1 MSQLPGSGIA
11 GRILE
16 GAATALG
23 QLAQWFR
30 LGNRG
35 AIEPPD
41 TPAPY
46 RPKLDT
52 VQEIVAEIVA
62 RQLVPPTQEKARYSE
77 FFICIATDSDSGE
90 VLARIPHTIEYDEGT
105 ARSTRYSRAR
115 RYALARLPSYL
126 PGEDVE
132 MRNIKW
138 SCRVVRRTTI
148 YTPS

>member
-1 MSQLPGSGIA
+1 MPRLPGSGIA
-11 GRILE
+11 GRIVE

-41 TPAPY
+41 VPDPY
-46 RPKLDT
+46 RPQLHT
-52 VQEIVAEIVA
+52 VQEIVAEIAA
-62 RQLVPPTQEKARYSE
+62 RQLEAPTQERTRYSE
-77 FFICIATDSDSGE
+77 FFICVATDSDSGE
-90 VLARIPHTIEYDEGT
+90 VLARIPHQIEYDEGT

-126 PGEDVE
+126 PGEEVKA
-132 MRNIKW
+132 RNIKW

-148 YTPS
+148 YTQS

>member
-16 GAATALG
+16 GVSTALG

-30 LGNRG
+30 LGPRG

-41 TPAPY
+41 TPAPA
-46 RPKLDT
+46 RPQLHS
-52 VQEIVAEIVA
+52 VQEIVAEIA
-62 RQLVPPTQEKARYSE
+62 AHQLVPPAQEKTRYSE
-77 FFICIATDSDSGE
+77 YYICVATDSDSGE
-90 VLARIPHTIEYDEGT
+90 VLARIPHQIEYDEGT

-126 PGEDVE
+126 PGEDVA
-132 MRNIKW
+132 MRNIEW
-138 SCRVVRRTTI
+138 SCRMVRRTTI